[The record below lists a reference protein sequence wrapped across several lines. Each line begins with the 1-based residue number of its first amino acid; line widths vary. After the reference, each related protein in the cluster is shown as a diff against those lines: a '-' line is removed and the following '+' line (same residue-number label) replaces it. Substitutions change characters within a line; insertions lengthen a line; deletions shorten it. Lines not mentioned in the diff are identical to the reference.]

1 MGGQMPHRGG
11 SGYVARSS
19 SSGLYDV
26 LELILDKGLVID
38 VFVRVSL
45 IGIEILTI
53 DARIVIASVDTYL
66 RFAEAVNRLDLMQT
80 ETQGLPD
87 MMRGAHGERRL
98 EQDEGCAAGREGGP
112 VRRRRRRGR
121 GRERRRPPRAA
132 AAAAPEPDA
141 SARPVVGRAADCR
154 WRPRR
159 TRSPSTSTVSSGRAP
174 PRLTHPGSAS
184 ARWASF
190 VTRRSGRSR
199 ATRSSIRSRSGGT
212 RSWPTPRPSS
222 GRSSTAR
229 CCRCASAWSCRR
241 PGHS

>member
-1 MGGQMPHRGG
+1 MATATQNRTAMQPYRGG

-87 MMRGAHGERRL
+87 MM
-98 EQDEGCAAGREGGP
+98 EGLSEGGAESKTKG
-112 VRRRRRRGR
+112 VLQGAKEALF
-121 GRERRRPPRAA
+121 GGED
-132 AAAAPEPDA
+132 EEEDEDGG
-141 SARPVVGRAADCR
+141 SSQ
-154 WRPRR
+154 RR
-159 TRSPSTSTVSSGRAP
+159 TSSTTTRHRRKSSE
-174 PRLTHPGSAS
+174 
-184 ARWASF
+184 
-190 VTRRSGRSR
+190 SGKPK
-199 ATRSSIRSRSGGT
+199 RSSSKS
-212 RSWPTPRPSS
+212 
-222 GRSSTAR
+222 
-229 CCRCASAWSCRR
+229 
-241 PGHS
+241 